1 MARGGINKALV
12 HQARQALLARGK
24 HPSIDALRIELGNT
38 GSKTTIQRYQKELE
52 EADAG
57 DSTSAQP
64 LSEQLTTLV
73 VQLAEHLQSEAQETV
88 AQAHERWALERSQ
101 YAEAMH
107 HAETSIQQLDAQAKT
122 LEGDLDKER
131 QTRQQ
136 TQEQLQQAQLEQ
148 ARLLQARHDLDAR
161 LVDRDEQVR
170 SLEEKHQ
177 HARDALEHY
186 RQASKEQREQE
197 QRRHET
203 QVQQL
208 QMELRQLQQTL
219 IVKQDDITQL
229 NRDNERFITEARLQL
244 KDLSNQRDRLE
255 RQTGELLALNV
266 QLTQSHATQEMLQER
281 LTAVQ
286 AQSGELQKTVS
297 RQNQRAQ
304 SLQGRLAE
312 AKTALN
318 LLRQARKAADLES
331 SPSDA
336 VI

>member
-12 HQARQALLARGK
+12 HQARQALLARGT

-57 DSTSAQP
+57 HLASIQP

-73 VQLAEHLQSEAQETV
+73 AQLAEHLQSEAQETV
-88 AQAHERWALERSQ
+88 ALAHERWALERAQS
-101 YAEAMH
+101 AEATRS
-107 HAETSIQQLDAQAKT
+107 AEARIQQLDAQAKT

-131 QTRQQ
+131 QTHQQ
-136 TQEQLQQAQLEQ
+136 SQQQLLQAQLEQ
-148 ARLLQARHDLDAR
+148 ARLLQARQDLEAR
-161 LVDRDEQVR
+161 LADRDEQVR

-197 QRRHET
+197 QRRHES

-208 QMELRQLQQTL
+208 QMEVRQLQQTL

-244 KDLSNQRDRLE
+244 KELTSQRDRLE

-266 QLTQSHATQEMLQER
+266 QLTQSHAAQDMLQER

-286 AQSGELQKTVS
+286 AQSGELQKTILK
-297 RQNQRAQ
+297 QNQRAQ

-318 LLRQARKAADLES
+318 LLRQAGKTGDFES
-331 SPSDA
+331 TASDQA
-336 VI
+336 V